1 MLFFYRK
8 MMLVPENLFDNKLGL
23 SIDRFQDKNYQ
34 IDKNCNHLNWLNSD
48 RLYFW
53 FVQVAGYTWR

>member
-1 MLFFYRK
+1 
-8 MMLVPENLFDNKLGL
+8 MLVPENLFDNKLGL